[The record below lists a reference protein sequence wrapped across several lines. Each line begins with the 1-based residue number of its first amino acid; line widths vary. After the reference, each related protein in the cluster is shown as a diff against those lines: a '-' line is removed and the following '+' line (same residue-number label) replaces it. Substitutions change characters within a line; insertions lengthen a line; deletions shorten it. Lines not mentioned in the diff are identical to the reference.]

1 MKIFP
6 YVNSNKILNNK
17 QMYVMKLILTNKYHK
32 HKKTNKLN
40 KVFYIKK

>member
-6 YVNSNKILNNK
+6 SVNSNKTINNK
-17 QMYVMKLILTNKYHK
+17 QTYVMKLVLINKYHK